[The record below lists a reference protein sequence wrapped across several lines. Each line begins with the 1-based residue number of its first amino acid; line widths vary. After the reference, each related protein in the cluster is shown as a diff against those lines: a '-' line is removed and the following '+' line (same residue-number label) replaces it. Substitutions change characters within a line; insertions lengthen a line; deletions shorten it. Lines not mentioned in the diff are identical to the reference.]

1 LFGVRYDD
9 GTKKTVARRDVEPMY
24 MIGDVVKA
32 RQEKQHNRYWPAE
45 IVEVRTS
52 TQGIEALPGLCQARS
67 HMTRPQVYR
76 NGTYDIRPYPDGELR
91 DMEYQIPCSSVRPA
105 RASGDAGPPGVA
117 VWGGEPIKGPQIA
130 VPGVPAADDVRV
142 DTFATTLWVQ
152 DEDHARRS
160 IVLQWPCAVGGV

>member
-1 LFGVRYDD
+1 MRYDD

-24 MIGDVVKA
+24 IMGDVVKA

-45 IVEVRTS
+45 IVEVRKS
-52 TQGIEALPGLCQARS
+52 TQGIETLPGLCQARS

-105 RASGDAGPPGVA
+105 RASGDAYIHQPKTSHHYRCA
-117 VWGGEPIKGPQIA
+117 IQSHDAKG
-130 VPGVPAADDVRV
+130 DDSWFV
-142 DTFATTLWVQ
+142 
-152 DEDHARRS
+152 
-160 IVLQWPCAVGGV
+160 